1 MQLRHR
7 LGVEAQHKALGEQQ
21 ARFDDI
27 GPEPNRLTTTG
38 KVLKLSDGLL
48 LADALVSTEML
59 AVEGDVRR
67 QSASHKRPA
76 GQRRQ
81 LLKHRLGPRGREQP
95 IGHGL
100 RRRHLDVLTLSG
112 VILVPNSQA

>member
-59 AVEGDVRR
+59 AVERDVRR
-67 QSASHKRPA
+67 QRTDPDPCPDPFAS
-76 GQRRQ
+76 QRRELIQ
-81 LLKHRLGPRGREQP
+81 RCLRFTTWEKPVRHRL
-95 IGHGL
+95 
-100 RRRHLDVLTLSG
+100 
-112 VILVPNSQA
+112 